1 MKYLLIE
8 KTAQFNPREM
18 WPHAEK
24 RNDKSDIIVKYFDNL
39 VDIYSY
45 VCNELIYE
53 DLDIEDFKNQPYHSV
68 EERIEEHESSYYIF
82 EGEKELV
89 SLKIGNI
96 EDGDWDKFVSFCLDS
111 SVKEGKILRYNSF
124 NESKKDKFPNIQ
136 KLEIEGFV
144 VYVGKDAKSNDHL
157 TFNVADKEDIWMHVK
172 GVPGSHVVI
181 RVRENLPTE
190 TVIKSAAQLA
200 KKNSKASK
208 DDKATVVYCQ
218 SRFVKKES
226 GMNDGQVKVDY
237 TNSYQIVV

>member
-1 MKYLLIE
+1 MIK
-8 KTAQFNPREM
+8 KFN
-18 WPHAEK
+18 
-24 RNDKSDIIVKYFDNL
+24 L
-39 VDIYSY
+39 
-45 VCNELIYE
+45 
-53 DLDIEDFKNQPYHSV
+53 
-68 EERIEEHESSYYIF
+68 
-82 EGEKELV
+82 
-89 SLKIGNI
+89 
-96 EDGDWDKFVSFCLDS
+96 
-111 SVKEGKILRYNSF
+111 F

-190 TVIKSAAQLA
+190 SVIKSAAQLA
-200 KKNSKASK
+200 KKNSKVSK
-208 DDKATVVYCQ
+208 DESVTVVYCQ
-218 SRFVKKES
+218 RRFVKKEP

>member
-1 MKYLLIE
+1 MKYLLVE
-8 KTAQFNPREM
+8 NSGDDSEDRKDR
-18 WPHAEK
+18 
-24 RNDKSDIIVKYFDNL
+24 DIIVKYFDDL
-39 VDIYSY
+39 TDIYSY
-45 VCNELIYE
+45 ICHELIYE
-53 DLDIEDFKNQPYHSV
+53 DLDIEDFKNDPYSGV
-68 EERIEEHESSYYIF
+68 EERIEEHGSSYYIF
-82 EGEKELV
+82 EDEDEKEIM
-89 SLKIGNI
+89 SLKIGSI
-96 EDGDWDKFVSFCLDS
+96 EDGDWNKFTDFCLNS
-111 SVKEGKILRYNSF
+111 KLKESKIMNYKSF

-157 TFNVADKEDIWMHVK
+157 TFNVADKEDIWFHVK

-200 KKNSKASK
+200 KKNSKGSK
-208 DDKATVVYCQ
+208 ESSVTVVYCQ
-218 SRFVKKES
+218 RRFVKKES